1 MLITTNNNSD
11 FDPDVA
17 GNDKFGSLSPIEQ
30 NIGKWV
36 SEPW

>member
-1 MLITTNNNSD
+1 MLIITNNNSD

-30 NIGKWV
+30 NDW
-36 SEPW
+36 